1 MKLRRPPPST
11 LDRRT
16 SAAFWVTGV
25 ASALAAEQLDVPE
38 LFREAGLDI
47 AALGDPDA
55 RFATEHVS
63 LLWELAVAR
72 SGNPAVGLVGASCAK
87 PGQFG
92 VVAYSLMSAPD
103 LLGILHRIVRY
114 IAIVS
119 DAATVSLRKHGDS
132 YRLALVL
139 NPGSRP
145 VPHQRFAFDL
155 LQFLSFCRWV
165 TGADL
170 KPVGV
175 ELSHPGDSSAVFK
188 AAFGCLPR
196 FEAGENALLFSG
208 ANVTLPLP
216 TAHYRLSAV
225 HDRIATE
232 HLQRVSGS
240 QFTPRARAEIA
251 RYLQDGAPTRAA
263 IARALAVS
271 ERTLHRR
278 LSEEGTSF
286 QRLVEETRRELA
298 EDYLVR
304 RDLSAAEVAYLLG
317 FKDQG
322 SFFRAAQRWFSMTPV
337 KYRFASRTGGRMT

>member
-1 MKLRRPPPST
+1 MKRRRPSPSAF
-11 LDRRT
+11 DRRT
-16 SAAFWVTGV
+16 SAAFWVTGI
-25 ASALAAEQLDVPE
+25 ANALAAEQLDVPA
-38 LFREAGLDI
+38 LFRDAGFDVAMLD
-47 AALGDPDA
+47 DPDA
-55 RFATEHVS
+55 RFATEQVS

-72 SGNPAVGLVGASCAK
+72 SGNPAVGLVGVACAK
-87 PGQFG
+87 PGHFG
-92 VVAYSLMSAPD
+92 IVAYPLMSAPD

-119 DAATVSLRKHGDS
+119 DAAMVSLHKQGDS

-165 TGADL
+165 TGIDL

-175 ELSHPGDSSAVFK
+175 ELTHPGESRAVFE
-188 AAFGCLPR
+188 AEFGHPPR
-196 FEAGENALLFSG
+196 FGAGENALIFSSTDV
-208 ANVTLPLP
+208 NRPLP
-216 TAHYRLSAV
+216 TAHSRLSAV

-240 QFTPRARAEIA
+240 QFIPRARAEIV
-251 RYLQDGAPTRAA
+251 RCLHDGAPTRAN
-263 IARALAVS
+263 IARELAVS

-322 SFFRAAQRWFSMTPV
+322 SFFRAAQRWFSMTPQ
-337 KYRFASRTGGRMT
+337 KYRLRAALAVE

>member
-1 MKLRRPPPST
+1 
-11 LDRRT
+11 
-16 SAAFWVTGV
+16 
-25 ASALAAEQLDVPE
+25 
-38 LFREAGLDI
+38 
-47 AALGDPDA
+47 
-55 RFATEHVS
+55 
-63 LLWELAVAR
+63 
-72 SGNPAVGLVGASCAK
+72 
-87 PGQFG
+87 
-92 VVAYSLMSAPD
+92 MSAPD

-119 DAATVSLRKHGDS
+119 DAAVVSLRKHGDI

-175 ELSHPGDSSAVFK
+175 ELSHPGDSSAAFE

-196 FEAGENALLFSG
+196 FGAEENALLFSS
-208 ANVTLPLP
+208 ANATLPLP

-232 HLQRVSGS
+232 HLQRFSGS
-240 QFTPRARAEIA
+240 QFTPRARTEIA
-251 RYLQDGAPTRAA
+251 RCLHDGSPTRAA
-263 IARALAVS
+263 IAGALAVS
-271 ERTLHRR
+271 ERTLYRR

-286 QRLVEETRRELA
+286 QSLVEEA
-298 EDYLVR
+298 
-304 RDLSAAEVAYLLG
+304 
-317 FKDQG
+317 
-322 SFFRAAQRWFSMTPV
+322 RA
-337 KYRFASRTGGRMT
+337 

>member
-1 MKLRRPPPST
+1 
-11 LDRRT
+11 
-16 SAAFWVTGV
+16 VTGI
-25 ASALAAEQLDVPE
+25 ANALAAEQLDVPG
-38 LFREAGLDI
+38 LFRDTGFDI
-47 AALGDPDA
+47 AMLGDPDA
-55 RFATEHVS
+55 RFATEQVS
-63 LLWELAVAR
+63 WLWELAVAR
-72 SGNPAVGLVGASCAK
+72 SGNPAVGLVGAACAK
-87 PGQFG
+87 PGHFG
-92 VVAYSLMSAPD
+92 VVAYPLMSAPD

-119 DAATVSLRKHGDS
+119 DAAIVSLHKHGDS
-132 YRLALVL
+132 YRLALAM

-165 TGADL
+165 TGIDL

-175 ELSHPGDSSAVFK
+175 ELTHPRKSSAAFES
-188 AAFGCLPR
+188 AFGCPPR
-196 FEAGENALLFSG
+196 FGAGENALIFSSTDV
-208 ANVTLPLP
+208 NRPLP
-216 TAHYRLSAV
+216 TAHSRLSAV

-232 HLQRVSGS
+232 HLQRVSSS
-240 QFTPRARAEIA
+240 QFTPRARAEIV
-251 RYLQDGAPTRAA
+251 RYLHDGAPTRAD

-304 RDLSAAEVAYLLG
+304 QDLSAAEVAYLLG

-322 SFFRAAQRWFSMTPV
+322 SFFRAAQRWFSMTPQ
-337 KYRFASRTGGRMT
+337 KYRLRAASAVE